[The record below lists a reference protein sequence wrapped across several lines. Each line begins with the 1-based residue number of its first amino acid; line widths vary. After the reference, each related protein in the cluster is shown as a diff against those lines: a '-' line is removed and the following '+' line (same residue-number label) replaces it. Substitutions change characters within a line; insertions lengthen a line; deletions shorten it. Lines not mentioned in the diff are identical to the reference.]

1 MLRNVLQL
9 SSNYVIDENQN
20 LMNKRDF
27 KKFMQI
33 ENEKAK
39 INQRFNDFV
48 TESTDKRKI
57 ILKNKNKILTLVD
70 TVQKMK
76 TQPVTFTGNV
86 FDIKMQLQ
94 EYQKKM
100 DRYQTES
107 YSLQRETKIEI
118 EIFEEEKKKFEYET
132 LTTVMEV
139 EIFESKME
147 QNKRKK
153 IDAKDEKWK
162 KLLKGV
168 AKLPDDVLHI
178 IQSYFTYET
187 KTDLLV
193 QKYEPLKLFHSLN
206 AYLLNKYI
214 YIIYKKYYHSM
225 THQNLKIKLSSI
237 WKALYKDKF
246 ILEEKRSIPP
256 LKKLKTFIQYLFIL
270 FREYG
275 RPQCCFESYRDII
288 VLKKK
293 LDEPVVMPFEF
304 GLRSTQAM
312 IDLTEEDDDEEQV

>member
-33 ENEKAK
+33 ENEKAN

-118 EIFEEEKKKFEYET
+118 EIFEEEKK
-132 LTTVMEV
+132 
-139 EIFESKME
+139 
-147 QNKRKK
+147 
-153 IDAKDEKWK
+153 
-162 KLLKGV
+162 
-168 AKLPDDVLHI
+168 
-178 IQSYFTYET
+178 
-187 KTDLLV
+187 
-193 QKYEPLKLFHSLN
+193 
-206 AYLLNKYI
+206 
-214 YIIYKKYYHSM
+214 
-225 THQNLKIKLSSI
+225 
-237 WKALYKDKF
+237 
-246 ILEEKRSIPP
+246 
-256 LKKLKTFIQYLFIL
+256 
-270 FREYG
+270 
-275 RPQCCFESYRDII
+275 
-288 VLKKK
+288 
-293 LDEPVVMPFEF
+293 
-304 GLRSTQAM
+304 
-312 IDLTEEDDDEEQV
+312 